1 MKLLRF
7 GSPGNE
13 KPGLEAN
20 GIRYDVSHLVE
31 DYTEEFFA
39 SGGIDRLKAEFDPES
54 AARINDGT
62 RLGVPVSRPGKIIC
76 IGLNYRRHA
85 EESGMAPPSEPVVF
99 FKATSS
105 LTGPND
111 QIIIPKNSQKTDWE
125 VELAVVMGKRANYI
139 GQNEALDFIAGYVL
153 HNDVSEREY
162 QLERGGQWVKGK
174 SCDTFS
180 PIGPYLVTR
189 DEIPDPNNLRLWLS
203 VNDKMLQDGHTSD
216 FIFNVQEV
224 ISYLSQFMSLMP
236 GDIISTGTPE
246 GVGLGM
252 DPPVFLK
259 DGDVV
264 ELGVEG
270 LGSARQQVRAWPGT
284 RH

>member
-1 MKLLRF
+1 MKLIRF
-7 GSPGNE
+7 GSPGQE
-13 KPGLEAN
+13 KPGLEEN

-31 DYTEEFFA
+31 DYTEEFFTNDGMA
-39 SGGIDRLKAEFDPES
+39 RLKKDFNPES
-54 AARINDGT
+54 AARIDDDI

-76 IGLNYRRHA
+76 IGLNYRKHA

-111 QIIIPKNSQKTDWE
+111 QIIIPKNSRKTDWE
-125 VELAVVMGKRANYI
+125 VELAVVIGKRANYI
-139 GQNEALDFIAGYVL
+139 NTDEALDFVAGYVL
-153 HNDVSEREY
+153 HNDVSEREF

-180 PIGPYLVTR
+180 PIGPYLVTP
-189 DEIPDPNNLRLWLS
+189 DEIPDPNNLKLWLS
-203 VNDKMLQDGHTSD
+203 VNGKKVQDGHTSD
-216 FIFNVQEV
+216 FIFNVQKV

-246 GVGLGM
+246 GVGLGF

-270 LGSARQQVRAWPGT
+270 LGSSRQTVRAWPGE
-284 RH
+284 